1 MGRDGEKRIDWP
13 IGGKR
18 QAKRKEALLLLLA
31 SRRRHITFGPRR
43 HDGEGQTAPPLVPA
57 SLTESIRQSSLRE
70 KHTKGRARET
80 STEGRRKKRGEE
92 RGKEK
97 ILNDNALKLR
107 LQPVVGPVR
116 TVFDH
121 LLGGSE
127 ARGPERC
134 LVPMDPEMGIRRVF
148 FSLLT
153 SRCKTHLSWKGNRNM
168 TFSLWFFVITF
179 LTVCLFAWICHLEI
193 RIACFSVLFQVFVM
207 IRFWYFSSRLWLRL
221 LCVYVCFFL

>member
-1 MGRDGEKRIDWP
+1 MTDRRETASQTKRSS
-13 IGGKR
+13 
-18 QAKRKEALLLLLA
+18 LLLLLA

-107 LQPVVGPVR
+107 LQSVVGPVR

-134 LVPMDPEMGIRRVF
+134 LVPMDP
-148 FSLLT
+148 ST
-153 SRCKTHLSWKGNRNM
+153 GNGN
-168 TFSLWFFVITF
+168 
-179 LTVCLFAWICHLEI
+179 
-193 RIACFSVLFQVFVM
+193 
-207 IRFWYFSSRLWLRL
+207 SSRL
-221 LCVYVCFFL
+221 FLALKFSLQDTPFLERG